1 MERQAQGATEQLSIG
16 LRTLTDWAN
25 GFIVLLLNMIIAA
38 IISAVFY
45 FIARG
50 VRSVVRRMTRNRQTA
65 DVGLVLERLAQWA
78 VVLLG
83 LLVALTIVAPSVKPV
98 DLLSLLGIGGVAI
111 GFAFKDILQ
120 NFLAGILILL
130 RHPFRVG
137 DQVIFGTYEGT
148 VETIET
154 RSTHIRTYDGRRV
167 VVPNGEIYT
176 KSITVNTAY
185 GQRRSEYEVEIG
197 SGDDI
202 GKAAQVILEAL
213 RSVPGVLR
221 DPAPDVIAVELADW
235 SVKLRARWW
244 TGAEIA
250 EVLRVRHEVIATLK
264 ERLTQAGID

>member
-38 IISAVFY
+38 IIFAVFY

-65 DVGLVLERLAQWA
+65 DVGLVLGLLAQWTI
-78 VVLLG
+78 VLLG

-120 NFLAGILILL
+120 NFVAGILILL

-137 DQVIFGTYEGT
+137 DQVIFASYEGT
-148 VETIET
+148 ASEAKRLGTCWTAWIPMCSLTIH
-154 RSTHIRTYDGRRV
+154 R
-167 VVPNGEIYT
+167 
-176 KSITVNTAY
+176 
-185 GQRRSEYEVEIG
+185 
-197 SGDDI
+197 
-202 GKAAQVILEAL
+202 
-213 RSVPGVLR
+213 
-221 DPAPDVIAVELADW
+221 
-235 SVKLRARWW
+235 
-244 TGAEIA
+244 
-250 EVLRVRHEVIATLK
+250 
-264 ERLTQAGID
+264 